1 MLIMFSC
8 TFAPAAESYT
18 MHLKERNKMMTM
30 VVHIGCH
37 LFYTTNIVILLGME
51 VKGLE
56 IKNDDANWLDDNEN
70 TVIIIFHD
78 I

>member
-1 MLIMFSC
+1 
-8 TFAPAAESYT
+8 
-18 MHLKERNKMMTM
+18 MMTM

-51 VKGLE
+51 VKGIE
-56 IKNDDANWLDDNEN
+56 IKNDDGNWLDDNEN